1 MLEMTFRFDMKNIS
15 SQNGDSEDNGDFEA
29 GIATKIHSKN
39 KRPALYRVILLNDD
53 YTPMEFVVH
62 ILQEI
67 FNKSQDEAMIIMLT
81 VHNQGAGEC
90 GIFSFEIAE
99 TKVNQVLDLAKKDQ
113 HPLKCVM
120 QKQ

>member
-1 MLEMTFRFDMKNIS
+1 MVYIFT
-15 SQNGDSEDNGDFEA
+15 SQNGNEDNDADFEA
-29 GIATKIHSKN
+29 GIATRKQQKTKH
-39 KRPALYRVILLNDD
+39 PALYRVVLLNDD

-62 ILQEI
+62 ILQQI
-67 FNKSQDEAMIIMLT
+67 FHKSEEEAMVIMLT

-90 GIFSFEIAE
+90 GIFPFEVAE
-99 TKVNQVLDLAKKDQ
+99 TKVAQVLEWAKKDQ